1 MFYVIEGA
9 IQVIVHEAKFYL
21 AAGGMFM
28 VPRGMC
34 LARGVN
40 IQQSDLHLGN
50 TYYIRNMQDYEARMF
65 FVQGRLMNED
75 DLEFYRNKM
84 GLDESPGRSR
94 YVHSDEI
101 GMSGGPRRR
110 RSPSRGMN
118 SSSPTKRIA
127 GTFTT

>member
-1 MFYVIEGA
+1 VFGA
-9 IQVIVHEAKFYL
+9 WCEYRI
-21 AAGGMFM
+21 
-28 VPRGMC
+28 
-34 LARGVN
+34 N
-40 IQQSDLHLGN
+40 DLMSTLGN

-84 GLDESPGRSR
+84 MGLDESPGRSR
-94 YVHSDEI
+94 QVHSDEI

-110 RSPSRGMN
+110 KSPSRGMN

-127 GTFTT
+127 GTSKPAASTSTARRR